1 MRMPRSTLP
10 LLFAAPLALSACNS
24 GTTAASNSVAMR
36 DMEVVDGTVS
46 DGMTDLDAAKVDGTA
61 MEQTAG
67 NNAAEARPAVNA
79 AAAKDSEVV
88 ADD

>member
-1 MRMPRSTLP
+1 MRRFNCLM
-10 LLFAAPLALSACNS
+10 LFAAPLALSACNS
-24 GTTAASNSVAMR
+24 GTTTASNSVAMR

-61 MEQTAG
+61 MEQAAG
-67 NNAAEARPAVNA
+67 NNAAEAKPVANA